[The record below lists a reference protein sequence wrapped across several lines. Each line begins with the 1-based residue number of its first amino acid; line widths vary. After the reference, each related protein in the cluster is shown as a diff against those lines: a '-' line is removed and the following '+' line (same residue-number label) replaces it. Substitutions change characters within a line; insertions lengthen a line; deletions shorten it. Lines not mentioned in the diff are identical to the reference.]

1 VSVSTNNSNVKVGS
15 SFTLTASANS
25 GNDFTWYKN
34 NAKVGTGSTF
44 TIAHAQKSD
53 AAEYKAIV
61 KDGSCVGEA
70 SITIAVNNADAPTIN
85 TQPASQTATV
95 GDNVTFSIATEA
107 GCTYQWYKNGVQ
119 VGTGNTYTINGVS
132 KAWQHHKGR
141 NTHHWQY
148 WLDNT
153 KDGIVGRLMPFED
166 CLEMLCDQF
175 AAGMTYKGSDWS
187 IDYQRNWW
195 DSKIDSHS
203 KYMHPVVFKFMN
215 GVYEASFEY
224 FDDSHF
230 IDEIFNYNLLEDY
243 YYDLKERWED
253 EEYVN

>member
-1 VSVSTNNSNVKVGS
+1 MNNYWEHFKTICTHKANVYKLCKKVDIPWRGITHDLS
-15 SFTLTASANS
+15 KFSPIEFIESAKYYS
-25 GNDFTWYKN
+25 GDRSPIENCKR
-34 NAKVGTGSTF
+34 
-44 TIAHAQKSD
+44 
-53 AAEYKAIV
+53 
-61 KDGSCVGEA
+61 
-70 SITIAVNNADAPTIN
+70 
-85 TQPASQTATV
+85 
-95 GDNVTFSIATEA
+95 
-107 GCTYQWYKNGVQ
+107 
-119 VGTGNTYTINGVS
+119 INGVS

-153 KDGIVGRLMPFED
+153 KDDIVGRLMPFED

-175 AAGMTYKGSDWS
+175 AAGMTYKGNDWS

-215 GVYEASFEY
+215 GVYKASLEY
-224 FDDSHF
+224 FDDNRF
-230 IDEIFNYNLLEDY
+230 IAEIFNYNLLEDY

-253 EEYVN
+253 EEYVD

>member
-1 VSVSTNNSNVKVGS
+1 MNNYWEHFKTICTHKANVYKLCKKVDIPWRGITHDLS
-15 SFTLTASANS
+15 KFSPIEFMESAKYYS
-25 GNDFTWYKN
+25 GDCSPIENCKR
-34 NAKVGTGSTF
+34 
-44 TIAHAQKSD
+44 
-53 AAEYKAIV
+53 
-61 KDGSCVGEA
+61 
-70 SITIAVNNADAPTIN
+70 
-85 TQPASQTATV
+85 
-95 GDNVTFSIATEA
+95 
-107 GCTYQWYKNGVQ
+107 
-119 VGTGNTYTINGVS
+119 INGVS

-175 AAGMTYKGSDWS
+175 AAGMTYKGNDWN

-195 DSKIDSHS
+195 NSKIDSHS

-215 GVYEASFEY
+215 DVYELTFEY
-224 FDDSHF
+224 FDDNHF
-230 IDEIFNYNLLEDY
+230 IAEIFNYNLLENY